1 MRGDRRTGDCAVDV
15 ESMDGVVDDEDL
27 DGRERG
33 VDVAIVRGMRTEC
46 ASKARRTNVSPGW
59 RVEGGKVELTGG
71 VVPAGHD
78 VLDHL
83 VAVEGVGAAHDAERG
98 EAPVDTVET
107 EVLRQVVGQVFPLF
121 RGVISAV
128 QTVGLRHG
136 VGRGARPTLSR
147 FWMYWMCKG
156 ISSGF
161 AEVDED
167 AMTANERRRLRVGVG
182 QG

>member
-1 MRGDRRTGDCAVDV
+1 M
-15 ESMDGVVDDEDL
+15 EGVVDDEDL

-46 ASKARRTNVSPGW
+46 ASKARRTNVNPGW

-98 EAPVDTVET
+98 EAPVDTVEP
-107 EVLRQVVGQVFPLF
+107 EVLRQVVGQIFPLF
-121 RGVISAV
+121 RRGDQRGPDSWVEARGGSRGGSRGETHLVEVLNVLDV
-128 QTVGLRHG
+128 QGD
-136 VGRGARPTLSR
+136 
-147 FWMYWMCKG
+147 
-156 ISSGF
+156 I
-161 AEVDED
+161 E
-167 AMTANERRRLRVGVG
+167 RLRRGG
-182 QG
+182 